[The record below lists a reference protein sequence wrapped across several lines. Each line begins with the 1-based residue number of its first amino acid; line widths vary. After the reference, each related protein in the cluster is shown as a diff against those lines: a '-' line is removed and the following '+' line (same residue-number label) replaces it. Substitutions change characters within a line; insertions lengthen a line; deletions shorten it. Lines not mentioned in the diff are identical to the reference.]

1 MIVAETKPFE
11 EIKDILSSYKKI
23 LILGC
28 GSCTT
33 VCMSGGKKQV
43 ELLASALR
51 MAKKIE
57 GNEIQVGEM
66 TILRQCDP
74 EFIARIKGEAEQYDV
89 ILSMACGAGV
99 QVLAESLGGMP
110 VLPAL
115 NTLFIGV
122 TEDEGVWS
130 ERCLACGECILWRTG
145 GICPVTRCAK
155 SLTSGPCG
163 GSQKGFCEVSKNTP
177 CVWQQIY
184 ARLKKL
190 NQLHF
195 LKEVP
200 QPKTKPVH
208 PRKMIREDLRP
219 KKESSKGA

>member
-1 MIVAETKPFE
+1 MIVAEIKPFE
-11 EIKDILSSYKKI
+11 EIKEMLKGYKKV

-28 GSCTT
+28 GTCTT
-33 VCMSGGKKQV
+33 VCRSGGRKQV

-51 MAKKIE
+51 MAGKTG
-57 GNEIQVGEM
+57 GNEINVGEQ

-74 EFIARIKGEAEQYDV
+74 EFIIRIKDEAEQYDV

-99 QVLAESLGGMP
+99 QAMAEIFREIP

-115 NTLFIGV
+115 NTVFIGI
-122 TEDEGVWS
+122 TEEKGVWS

-155 SLTSGPCG
+155 GLIEGPCG
-163 GSQKGFCEVSKNTP
+163 GSQRGLCEVSKDTP
-177 CVWQQIY
+177 CAWQLIY

-195 LKEVP
+195 LKEAA

-208 PRKMIREDLRP
+208 PRKLVREDLRS
-219 KKESSKGA
+219 KKEPTKGV